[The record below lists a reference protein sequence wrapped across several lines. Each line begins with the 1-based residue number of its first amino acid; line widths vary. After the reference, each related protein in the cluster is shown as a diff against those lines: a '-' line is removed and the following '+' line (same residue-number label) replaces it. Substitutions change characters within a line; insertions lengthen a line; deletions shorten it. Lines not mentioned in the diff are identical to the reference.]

1 MSLRPLPRRKTPN
14 PSDNHL
20 LPVDLTIMHHRTLTL
35 SATSLLV
42 ACATREPIKPNP
54 NVPRQPRIGLALEAQ
69 ALARKP

>member
-1 MSLRPLPRRKTPN
+1 
-14 PSDNHL
+14 
-20 LPVDLTIMHHRTLTL
+20 MHHRTLTL

-69 ALARKP
+69 VLARKP